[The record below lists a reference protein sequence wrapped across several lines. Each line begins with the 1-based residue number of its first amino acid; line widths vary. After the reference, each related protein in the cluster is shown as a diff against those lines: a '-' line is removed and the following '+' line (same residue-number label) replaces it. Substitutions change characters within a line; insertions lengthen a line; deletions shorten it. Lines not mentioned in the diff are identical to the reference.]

1 MSISQTLLPEFD
13 HEMANTRKTI
23 ERVPEDKFNWKAH
36 EKSFSMGVLANN
48 LANIPSWAVVTLQQ
62 DSFDVSPTDSSAVQP
77 PKVDSIAEVLVLFD
91 KSVATAREA
100 IAAASDEQMF
110 QSWAL
115 LAGGKELFS
124 MPRVAAIRSFILNH
138 NIHHRAQ
145 LGVYLRLNDIPV
157 PSIYGPSADEN
168 PF

>member
-1 MSISQTLLPEFD
+1 MSISETLLPEFD
-13 HEMANTRKTI
+13 LEMANTRKTI

-36 EKSFSMGVLANN
+36 EKSFSMGVLANH

-62 DSFDVSPTDSSAVQP
+62 DSFDVSPTDGSATQP
-77 PKVDSIAEVLVLFD
+77 PKADSIAQVLDLFD

-100 IAAASDEQMF
+100 IAAASDAQMF